1 MKEVFFLYSQ
11 RGAKTFGMTGIKKRA
26 AMILVL
32 VLPVVLLSCSHGGGP
47 TVETVKDRIDRGLL
61 KGAWASGRAAY
72 DFLIDDDSIQYE
84 YDTGKRPYRL
94 KNDVIIVDHGPD
106 LGTRK
111 SRIIELTSDTL
122 ILQDIETENTEMFK
136 RRE

>member
-1 MKEVFFLYSQ
+1 
-11 RGAKTFGMTGIKKRA
+11 MTGITIRA

-47 TVETVKDRIDRGLL
+47 AVETVKDRIDRGLL

-72 DFLIDDDSIQYE
+72 DFLIEDDTIQYE

-122 ILQDIETENTEMFK
+122 ILQDIETENTEIFK